1 MNLLNRSFWA
11 GGLAI
16 LLFASRVIA
25 EDTPLVPLQQIVQG
39 TKDLLPPPPEITTN
53 RPTWQSSATLGLAM
67 ARGNKDTLLVNAK
80 LLTERKTPWNEWSV
94 GMDGA
99 YGEDNS
105 VKNYEMLHGFGQADH
120 FFTHRLFVFGRLD
133 GLHDGIKSIDYR
145 FTGSPGLGYYL
156 LRQTNVTLATEA
168 GPSVIVE
175 RQGTTADQYA
185 ALRLAERFEYK
196 FSPTTKLWQTVEF
209 IPEVDK
215 VDNYI
220 VNAEVGID
228 AAIAKNLSL
237 QVYLQDNF
245 VNQPAPGFQNND
257 LRLIS
262 GISYKF

>member
-1 MNLLNRSFWA
+1 MKLLTRSILA
-11 GGLAI
+11 SGLAI
-16 LLFASRVIA
+16 LFCVGGLRA
-25 EDTPLVPLQQIVQG
+25 EEVPLQPLQQIVQG
-39 TKDLLPPPPEITTN
+39 TKDLLPPPPEIITN

-67 ARGNKDTLLVNAK
+67 TRGNKDTLLVNAK
-80 LLTERKTPWNEWSV
+80 LFTQRKMTWNEWLLGV
-94 GMDGA
+94 DGA

-133 GLHDGIKSIDYR
+133 GLHDGIKAIDYR

-156 LRQTNVTLATEA
+156 LRQADVTLATEA

-175 RQGTTADQYA
+175 RQGTTTDQYA

-196 FSPTTKLWQTVEF
+196 FSQTTKLWQTVEF

-220 VNAEVGID
+220 VNAEIGID
-228 AAIAKNLSL
+228 AAISKNLSL

>member
-1 MNLLNRSFWA
+1 MNLRNRFILA
-11 GGLAI
+11 TGLAI
-16 LLFASRVIA
+16 LGIGGGLRA

-39 TKDLLPPPPEITTN
+39 TKDLLPPPPGMTTN
-53 RPTWQSSATLGLAM
+53 HPTWQSSASVGLAM
-67 ARGNKDTLLVNAK
+67 TRGNKDTLLVNAK
-80 LLTERKTPWNEWSV
+80 LLTERKTTWNEWAL

-105 VKNYEMLHGFGQADH
+105 VKNYEMIHGFGQADH

-156 LRQTNVTLATEA
+156 LRETNVTLAAEA

-175 RQGTTADQYA
+175 RQGTASDEYA

-196 FSPTTKLWQTVEF
+196 LSPTTKLWQTAEF

-215 VDNYI
+215 LDNYI

-262 GISYKF
+262 GVSYKF